1 MKALR
6 DRIGQRQE
14 GGYPCPAG
22 TPVLGAM
29 AADEKAMAPVP
40 TP

>member
-22 TPVLGAM
+22 TPVLGAI
-29 AADEKAMAPVP
+29 APDEKATAPFF